1 MAEKHVNIQIDHRE
15 NAFYSDNI
23 SVIYNPSKFILD
35 FKQITPR
42 MDHIQGKPQET
53 LAVKHNVIIMDTKF
67 AKIFLNTLKKSIEGY
82 EKKYGEIKIPKTQKK
97 PEKSEVL
104 TSKEEVYIG

>member
-1 MAEKHVNIQIDHRE
+1 MTEKHVNIQIDHRE

-42 MDHIQGKPQET
+42 MDHIQGKAQET
-53 LAVKHNVIIMDTKF
+53 LSVKHNVVIMDAKF

-82 EKKYGEIKIPKTQKK
+82 EKKYGEIKVPKTPKK
-97 PEKSEVL
+97 PGKSDVV
-104 TSKEEVYIG
+104 TSKEDVYIG